1 LKLSFKNILTMK
13 RFALIFSFFSLY
25 FLSFAQK
32 NDRNYIEGQNAYKRM
47 QYAKALELFKK
58 AYAKDT
64 SSLLIKEKIA
74 HCYRKLQD
82 TKQAEFWYA
91 QVVKSPLTDP
101 EDKIYYAQALASN
114 GKHAEAQLWYNAYA
128 KQVRDDPRATS
139 FAMAYMNLAD
149 FYKDS
154 AAYKVQLAPFNSKES
169 DFSPAYWGKRIA
181 FVSNR
186 NHKARKFKWD
196 NSFFLEI
203 FYYEDGKVK
212 EMKFDTK
219 TPYHQGPL
227 AIFPNADSMVYTRNS
242 QKRSKSQMKKS
253 LNPSDKINK
262 LKLYFVFR
270 QANGSWGKEKEFP
283 HNAEEFNTMHPAL
296 SPDGKTLYF
305 VSDRVGSL
313 GGMDLFV
320 SRLENGQWSPPENLG
335 ETINTRG
342 NEAFP
347 FVDSKGNLYFASNGH
362 GGLGGYDIFISENVS
377 GKLLPPV
384 NLGYPINSTK
394 DDFGFIYKPETQMG
408 FLSSNREGGLGKD
421 DIYEFSTKRSFSS
434 FNELTILVRN
444 EKTLE
449 PIPFAEIE
457 IRTEQKT
464 LLHFTNEKGVI
475 KHFFNKKLNYDLTIG
490 KQGFE
495 SATVPLIPEQIA
507 SKTDKDTLIIDLP
520 YEKKNITI
528 IKTFDEE
535 TKIPLTVKMTLAS
548 PFKNILKDKEVVD
561 KYEKNL
567 DKGTY
572 EVGVW
577 TKGYFYQFDSFKVL
591 DKKAK
596 TTKMLPMKPL
606 RKGALWLTQIKFERN
621 LEKPI
626 IAGLKEMEF
635 IAKMMQENP
644 SLRVKIIG
652 YAQDFKQNN
661 QNEVLAKKRAKFLYD
676 YLISKKIAKDRLVYE
691 GYYTKANSL
700 ELEVTEIEDNGEQ
713 PIKSIFDE

>member
-1 LKLSFKNILTMK
+1 MKLSFKNNLTMK
-13 RFALIFSFFSLY
+13 KFALILY
-25 FLSFAQK
+25 FICLSLLSFAQK

-47 QYAKALELFKK
+47 QYVKALELFQK

-64 SSLLIKEKIA
+64 SSLLVKEKIA
-74 HCYRKLQD
+74 HCYRRLQD
-82 TKQAEFWYA
+82 SKQAEFWYA
-91 QVVKSPLTDP
+91 QVVKSPFTDP

-114 GKHAEAQLWYNAYA
+114 NKHAEAQLWYNAYA

-139 FAMAYMNLAD
+139 FAMAYMNLED

-154 AAYKVQLAPFNSKES
+154 AAYKVQLSPFNSKES
-169 DFSPAYWGKRIA
+169 DFSPTYWGKRIA
-181 FVSNR
+181 FISNR
-186 NHKARKFKWD
+186 NYKAEKFKWD
-196 NSFFLEI
+196 NSSFLEI

-219 TPYHQGPL
+219 THYHEGPL
-227 AIFPNADSMVYTRNS
+227 VIFPKGDSMIFTRNN
-242 QKRSKSQMKKS
+242 QRKSKSQMQKS
-253 LNPSDKINK
+253 LNPADKINK
-262 LKLYFVFR
+262 LKMYFTFR
-270 QANGSWGKEKEFP
+270 QSNGSWGKEKEFV
-283 HNAEEFNTMHPAL
+283 HNVEDFNTMHPAL

-305 VSDRVGSL
+305 ASDRGGSL
-313 GGMDLFV
+313 GGMDLYV
-320 SRLENGQWSPPENLG
+320 SRFENGQWSLPENLG

-362 GGLGGYDIFISENVS
+362 GGLGGFDIFIAEYVS

-384 NLGYPINSTK
+384 NLGYPINSIK
-394 DDFGFIYKPETQMG
+394 DDFGLIYKPETQMG

-434 FNELTILVRN
+434 FNELTILTRN

-457 IRTEQKT
+457 IRTAEKIA
-464 LLHFTNEKGVI
+464 LYFTGDNGLA
-475 KHFFNKKLNYDLTIG
+475 KHFFNKKLNYDLTVN

-495 SATVPLIPEQIA
+495 SVVVPLMPEQIA
-507 SKTDKDTLIIDLP
+507 SKTDRDTLIVDMP
-520 YEKKNITI
+520 YERKNITI
-528 IKTFDEE
+528 IRVFDEE
-535 TKIPLTVKMTLAS
+535 SKALLPSKMTLS
-548 PFKNILKDKEVVD
+548 TPIKNIFQGKHTEG
-561 KYEKNL
+561 KYEHNL
-567 DKGTY
+567 DKGNY

-577 TKGYFYQFDSFKVL
+577 AVGYFYQFDKFAVL

-596 TTKMLPMKPL
+596 TSKMLPMKPL
-606 RKGALWLTQIKFERN
+606 RKGALWLTQIQFEKN
-621 LEKPI
+621 LERPKKF
-626 IAGLKEMEF
+626 GLKEIEY

-644 SLRVKIIG
+644 SLSIRIMG

-661 QNEVLAKKRAKFLYD
+661 QNEVLAKKRAKFVYD
-676 YLISKKIAKDRLVYE
+676 YLLSKKIAKDRLVFE

-700 ELEVTEIEDNGEQ
+700 EIEVIEVEDNGEQ